1 MDKREIL
8 EWALFGI
15 ESKLDY
21 FLTNKQRHELTVKRI
36 EIKKLITIEKRDGG
50 KIK

>member
-1 MDKREIL
+1 MNQREIL

-21 FLTNKQRHELTVKRI
+21 FITNKERHILTIKRI

-50 KIK
+50 KVK